1 MGRILS
7 IKASLVVYFFLI
19 CVTTMVGQPGALKTE
34 IDKIIAFDT
43 EIDFKKTPG
52 FIISVIDGDS
62 VSFFSY
68 GTREKQKNFLPEKND
83 VFEIGSVT
91 QILSAMLAMRMV
103 DAGSIAWT
111 DKINRFLPEEYRN
124 PRLDSLTIW
133 HLVNHKT
140 VFPERPPAIDKIQAD
155 NKSPYQYYSSENLL
169 AFFRDFILQQEK
181 NGVSFINYGLLEII
195 LTRATNKS
203 FEDLTKEYIA
213 KPLAL
218 QHIFADFGEQRNSV
232 LTPGYTFSSM
242 LAEPW
247 QFESFRASEGVKTSI
262 SDLAVCVN
270 INMKAAIRSDFESVP
285 DKTSSGHKRSKSF
298 LNSQNWMGWHVKQIE
313 KNTILSQTGMTSG
326 HSSFVCMVPETRTAV
341 IVLSNSA
348 YGTRD
353 LGLQILRM
361 INNNWKREGQY
372 TRN

>member
-1 MGRILS
+1 MGRKLS
-7 IKASLVVYFFLI
+7 MKASLIVHLFLV
-19 CVTTMVGQPGALKTE
+19 CVTTILSQPGELKTE

-68 GTREKQKNFLPEKND
+68 GTREKQRNILPEKTD

-91 QILSAMLAMRMV
+91 QILTAMLVGNMAV
-103 DAGSIAWT
+103 AGSIAWT
-111 DKINRFLPEEYRN
+111 DKVNQFLPEEYRN
-124 PRLDSLTIW
+124 PRLDTLTLF

-155 NKSPYQYYSSENLL
+155 FKSPYQYYSGENLL
-169 AFFRDFILQQEK
+169 AFYRDFISTSQK
-181 NGVSFINYGLLEII
+181 NGTSFINYGLLEII

-203 FEDLTKEYIA
+203 FEDLIKEYIA
-213 KPLAL
+213 IPFAL
-218 QHIFADFGEQRNSV
+218 RHIFADFGEQRESI
-232 LTPGYTFSSM
+232 LIPGYTFSST
-242 LAEPW
+242 LSEPW
-247 QFESFRASEGVKTSI
+247 QFASFRASEGLKTSI
-262 SDLAVCVN
+262 SDLAACIYN
-270 INMKAAIRSDFESVP
+270 NMKSVFQYDERSITG
-285 DKTSSGHKRSKSF
+285 KITSEHKRARPLF
-298 LNSQNWMGWHVKQIE
+298 TGHNWMGWNVKQIE
-313 KNTILSQTGMTSG
+313 KNTILSQTGLTSG
-326 HSSFVCMVPETRTAV
+326 HSSFICMVPETETAV
-341 IVLSNSA
+341 IILSNSA

-361 INNNWKREGQY
+361 INYNWKREGHF